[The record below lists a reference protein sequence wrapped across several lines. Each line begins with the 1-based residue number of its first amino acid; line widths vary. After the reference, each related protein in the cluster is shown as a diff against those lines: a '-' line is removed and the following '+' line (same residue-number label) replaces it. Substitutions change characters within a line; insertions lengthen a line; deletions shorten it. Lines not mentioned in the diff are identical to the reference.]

1 MELHAGEGYL
11 LDNYRWLHACTAFL
25 GTRRCYRALGNP
37 RFRLPHG
44 FTPHDETAVP
54 LETH

>member
-11 LDNYRWLHACTAFL
+11 LDNYRWLHARTAFL

-37 RFRLPHG
+37 RSRLPHG
-44 FTPHDETAVP
+44 FAPHDETAVP
-54 LETH
+54 LETR